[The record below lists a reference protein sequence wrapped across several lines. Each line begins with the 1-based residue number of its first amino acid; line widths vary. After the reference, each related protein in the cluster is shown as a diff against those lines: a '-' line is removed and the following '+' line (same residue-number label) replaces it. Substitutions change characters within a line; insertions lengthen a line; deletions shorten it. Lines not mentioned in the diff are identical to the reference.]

1 MQTNNRILDDLAKVA
16 NGAVSTLVGVK
27 TEVEASVRQQL
38 EKLLVDMDLVARDE
52 FEAMK
57 AVAIAARTGQEQLE
71 KRVAV
76 LEAALANQSPAKSKT
91 SAKKPAT
98 KRPARKP
105 AKA

>member
-27 TEVEASVRQQL
+27 SEVEASARQQL

-57 AVAIAARTGQEQLE
+57 AVAIAARSEQELLE
-71 KRVAV
+71 KRIAV
-76 LEAALANQSPAKSKT
+76 LETAIANQQPAKSKAKSVK
-91 SAKKPAT
+91 SAPKRTTRKTT
-98 KRPARKP
+98 KQ
-105 AKA
+105 